1 MGLIFFSDDDMC
13 TTKKLE
19 MRRIQDFFKLN
30 GWDVTRDPDQA
41 DIVLCVTCSGWEKLE
56 QKSLE
61 TLESLQHLGDKVI
74 ALGCVTDV
82 NPGGVRNIHA
92 GRCISSLRLDK
103 IAELIPNPRVKLE
116 EVPEPSVFR
125 TREDYRLYDL
135 TKRFVNI
142 ANGCSF
148 ACSYCPHKVGLGPRM
163 SRTEDHILKQIEGL
177 VAEGVRIVVLTGMET
192 AYYGLDIK
200 TDYPSLLKKV
210 LDFNKSYEVHVA
222 QFHPAG
228 VLKYY
233 DRLLPFL
240 QNDRVTD
247 IQIPIQTTSDRLL
260 KLMRRPPGTDTIADF
275 LSEVKKVNKVA
286 VLRTD
291 IMVGFPSETM
301 EELDKTL
308 DFVTDVFDEVAVYG
322 FEMRKGLAA
331 QKLMGQ
337 AFSGEEIE
345 RRVAYGTRI
354 VEARGAMAHGGQQS
368 DVSLIEVERRKQAI
382 REAKK
387 RGAKES
393 HAR

>member
-19 MRRIQDFFKLN
+19 MRRMQDFFKLN

-61 TLESLQHLGDKVI
+61 TLKSLQHLGDKVI

-103 IAELIPNPRVKLE
+103 IAELITNPRVKLE

-233 DRLLPFL
+233 DRLLPLL
-240 QNDRVTD
+240 QNNRVTD
-247 IQIPIQTTSDRLL
+247 IQIPIQTTNDRLL
-260 KLMRRPPGTDTIADF
+260 KLMHRPPGTDTIGEF
-275 LSEVKKVNKVA
+275 LREVKKVNKVA

-301 EELDKTL
+301 EEFDKTL

-337 AFSGEEIE
+337 AFSREEIE
-345 RRVAYGTRI
+345 RRVAYGTGI

>member
-1 MGLIFFSDDDMC
+1 MGLVYFSDDDMC

-19 MRRIQDFFKLN
+19 MRRIQDFFRLN
-30 GWDVTRDPDQA
+30 SWDVTRDPDKA
-41 DIVLCVTCSGWEKLE
+41 DIVICVTCSGWEKLE

-61 TLESLQHLGDKVI
+61 TLKGLQYLGDKVI

-82 NPGGVRNIHA
+82 NPDGVKQVHA
-92 GRCISSLRLDK
+92 GRCISSLQLDK
-103 IAELIPNPRVKLE
+103 VSELIPNPKVKFE

-125 TREDYRLYDL
+125 TKEDYRLYDL

-142 ANGCSF
+142 AGGCSF
-148 ACSYCPHKVGLGPRM
+148 ACSYCPHKVGLGSRI
-163 SRTEDHILKQIEGL
+163 SRTEEHILKQIEGL

-200 TDYPSLLKKV
+200 TDYPNLLKKV
-210 LDFNKSYEVHVA
+210 LDFSNVYEVHVS

-228 VLKYY
+228 ILKYY
-233 DRLLPFL
+233 NRLLPLL
-240 QNDRVTD
+240 QNERVTD

-260 KLMRRPPGTDTIADF
+260 KLMNRPPGTERIGEF
-275 LSEVKKVNKVA
+275 LCEVKKRNKVA

-308 DFVTDVFDEVAVYG
+308 NFVTGVFDEIAVYG

-331 QKLMGQ
+331 EKLMDQ
-337 AFSGEEIE
+337 SFSKEEIE
-345 RRVAYGTRI
+345 RRVAYGAKI
-354 VEARGAMAHGGQQS
+354 VEERGVMAHGGQQA
-368 DVSLIEVERRKQAI
+368 DVSLIEIENRKQII
-382 REAKK
+382 RDTKK
-387 RGAKES
+387 RGVK
-393 HAR
+393 

>member
-1 MGLIFFSDDDMC
+1 MSMIYFSDDDMC

-19 MRRIQDFFKLN
+19 MRRIQDFFTLN
-30 GWDVTRDPDQA
+30 DWDVTRDPDKA

-56 QKSLE
+56 LKSLE
-61 TLESLQHLGDKVI
+61 TLKSLQYLGDKVV

-82 NPGGVRNIHA
+82 NPGGVKNIHA
-92 GRCISSLRLDK
+92 SKCVSSLQLEK
-103 IAELIPNPRVKLE
+103 IAELIPNPKVKFE

-125 TREDYRLYDL
+125 TKEDYRLYDL

-142 ANGCSF
+142 ASGCSF
-148 ACSYCPHKVGLGPRM
+148 SCSYCRHKVGLGSRI
-163 SRTEDHILKQIEGL
+163 SRTEDHILKQIEEL

-200 TDYPSLLKKV
+200 TNYPSLLKKV

-222 QFHPAG
+222 QFNPAG

-233 DRLLPFL
+233 DRLLPLL
-240 QNDRVTD
+240 QNERVTD

-260 KLMRRPPGTDTIADF
+260 KLMHRPQGTDKIGEF
-275 LSEVKKVNKVA
+275 LREVKKMNKVA

-291 IMVGFPSETM
+291 IIIGFPSETM

-322 FEMRKGLAA
+322 FEMKKGLVVE
-331 QKLMGQ
+331 KLMDQ
-337 AFSGEEIE
+337 AFSKEEIE
-345 RRVAYGTRI
+345 RRVAYGTGI
-354 VEARGAMAHGGQQS
+354 VESRGTMAHGGQQS

-382 REAKK
+382 RDAKK
-387 RGAKES
+387 MGVN
-393 HAR
+393 